1 MGVFEMTGKALAF
14 KWFELKKEEQFARDL
29 KRAYDNKFAK
39 ISDKIGDEKKQISDL
54 ANNKE
59 EIANNV
65 KT

>member
-1 MGVFEMTGKALAF
+1 
-14 KWFELKKEEQFARDL
+14 LKKEEQFARDL